1 MEELTIFITN
11 RVSQI
16 EYGLEYVRDVIRK
29 GNKELAEL
37 FINVL
42 KADFELLKVLLSI
55 KCEDVN
61 KESGSGEDKLVKEV
75 EEVLNEKN
83 SLQN

>member
-1 MEELTIFITN
+1 MEDLTLFITN

-16 EYGLEYVRDVIRK
+16 EYGLEYVRDAIRK
-29 GNKELAEL
+29 NNNELAEL

-42 KADFELLKVLLSI
+42 KADFELLKILLSI
-55 KCEDVN
+55 RCEDIN
-61 KESGSGEDKLVKEV
+61 KESDDDKDELVKEV
-75 EEVLNEKN
+75 EGVLNEKN